1 MCGSSDFRGDSR
13 SMGLDYDGSMVGRR
27 MMRGAWASAM
37 LKVRTALPR
46 GCAYRICTVKCKFIK
61 RARGVELYVE
71 VP

>member
-1 MCGSSDFRGDSR
+1 MCGSSDLRGDSR

-46 GCAYRICTVKCKFIK
+46 GCAYRICTVMQIHQA
-61 RARGVELYVE
+61 RARGM
-71 VP
+71 